1 MAPIGPRE
9 NAAVV
14 RSRHTLVMRVCRCGT
29 SHRQCPLCRDNEGM
43 AHLLIVEDDEL
54 LRDGLSAQLMQA
66 GHRIDTAAD
75 GQQALQLLQTVLFDG
90 VVLDLG
96 LPKVDGLTVL
106 RTLRQRLPALPV
118 LILTA
123 RDGVEDRVAGLN
135 AGADDYL
142 TKPFNLDELR
152 ARLQSM
158 LRRASLPAFGNTTTT
173 RGAGV
178 GQLRLDPQL
187 PRAWLGDEAIDLTQR
202 EWALLDLLVRHSG
215 QVVSREDVLEAWQS
229 DPGEPGTVASNALEV
244 YVHRLRRKLA
254 GAPLNIRNVRGLGY
268 MLETTAA

>member
-1 MAPIGPRE
+1 
-9 NAAVV
+9 
-14 RSRHTLVMRVCRCGT
+14 
-29 SHRQCPLCRDNEGM
+29 M

-135 AGADDYL
+135 AGADD
-142 TKPFNLDELR
+142 
-152 ARLQSM
+152 
-158 LRRASLPAFGNTTTT
+158 
-173 RGAGV
+173 
-178 GQLRLDPQL
+178 
-187 PRAWLGDEAIDLTQR
+187 
-202 EWALLDLLVRHSG
+202 
-215 QVVSREDVLEAWQS
+215 
-229 DPGEPGTVASNALEV
+229 
-244 YVHRLRRKLA
+244 
-254 GAPLNIRNVRGLGY
+254 
-268 MLETTAA
+268 